1 MKNFLGY
8 SIGLLLL
15 AGCKP
20 TVDAKYWESELK
32 LNMMAHKKYLMAF
45 DQVLPIA
52 ICTE

>member
-8 SIGLLLL
+8 GIGLLLL

-32 LNMMAHKKYLMAF
+32 PNMMAHKKYLMAF